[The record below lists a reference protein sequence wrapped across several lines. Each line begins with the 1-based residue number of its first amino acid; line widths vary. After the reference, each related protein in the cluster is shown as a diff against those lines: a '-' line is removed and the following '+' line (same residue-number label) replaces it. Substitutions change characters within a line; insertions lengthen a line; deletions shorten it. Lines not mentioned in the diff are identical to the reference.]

1 MATKKSGNSK
11 RRWFVA
17 NTNDKQTPQPT
28 EPSTPFTDTLKIAG
42 YGRYGSRKTLQIGHL
57 IELVGPAS
65 VLVIS
70 AEHGLGT
77 IRSKVDPTN
86 VIVVTN
92 YGDVRANW
100 KAVQAFAS
108 PDRWICVDGGSQIME
123 WIANEQF
130 AGADRYFEAKAR
142 GLEIKDADKPFG
154 RFMSDKGSIDA
165 MRIYGRIGRDSEL
178 FLSSWIG
185 LPCNLYFN
193 YLEDMTGSSG
203 YEKTIPYGP
212 DVPGR
217 VGLRSVM
224 SSFDFVFRLTFNADG
239 KLTAG
244 FNPASNVY
252 LARTREDRTL
262 VTVPSEITD
271 FNLAEFVTLV
281 TQPTQALTA
290 VS

>member
-1 MATKKSGNSK
+1 MT
-11 RRWFVA
+11 
-17 NTNDKQTPQPT
+17 DKNAVPTTPPT
-28 EPSTPFTDTLKIAG
+28 TPPTDFTDTLKIAG

-57 IELVGPAS
+57 IELVGPAN
-65 VLVIS
+65 VLVVS

-77 IRSKVDPTN
+77 IRSKVDPAN
-86 VIVVTN
+86 VITVTN
-92 YGDVRANW
+92 YTDVRANW
-100 KAVQAFAS
+100 KTVAAFAA
-108 PDRWICVDGGSQIME
+108 PDRWICMDGASQVME

-130 AGADRYFEAKAR
+130 AGADRYFDAKAR

-193 YLEDMTGSSG
+193 YLEDMTQSSG
-203 YEKTIPYGP
+203 YEKTIPWGP
-212 DVPGR
+212 DVPGK

-262 VTVPSEITD
+262 VNIPTEITD

-281 TQPTQALTA
+281 TQQKSVPALTA
-290 VS
+290 VG